1 MYYNKIVVFFYLFNK
16 IEPRYGPVQSNNA
29 GGNSGKDKYQY
40 TSNNNKQ
47 GDRDSPHNYSHNSN
61 NNNNNNY
68 NSNKNRN
75 SFYEKSRSNYNTSD
89 EVLRT
94 PTRQTKLRPDSVQP
108 GLQMSS
114 TIRETA
120 AHAAGS
126 FLNQWNKNHPQQ
138 HSVSPYGLKESPYMR
153 PGKWWQLF
161 ANYFPPISQHR
172 VKVFSNPIIKFFTL
186 LSVLL
191 NFNYLF
197 II

>member
-1 MYYNKIVVFFYLFNK
+1 MFNK
-16 IEPRYGPVQSNNA
+16 TEPRYGPVQSNNA

-61 NNNNNNY
+61 NNNNNNNH

-75 SFYEKSRSNYNTSD
+75 SFYEKSRSNYNASD

-94 PTRQTKLRPDSVQP
+94 PTRQTKLRPDLVQP

-153 PGKWWQLF
+153 PGK
-161 ANYFPPISQHR
+161 
-172 VKVFSNPIIKFFTL
+172 
-186 LSVLL
+186 
-191 NFNYLF
+191 
-197 II
+197 